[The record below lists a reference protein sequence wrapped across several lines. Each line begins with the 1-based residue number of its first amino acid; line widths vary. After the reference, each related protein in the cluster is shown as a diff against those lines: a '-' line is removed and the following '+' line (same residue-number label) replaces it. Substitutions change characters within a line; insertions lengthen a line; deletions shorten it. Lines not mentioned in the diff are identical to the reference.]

1 MGDLQQ
7 LYEAVVEGNDV
18 KARALAAGALTAGR
32 DRRELLD
39 KYLYPAI
46 DEAGRRIKM
55 NEFVMPDLLAAARA
69 LKGALEVLNA

>member
-7 LYEAVVEGNDV
+7 LYDAVVEGNAAQ
-18 KARALAAGALTAGR
+18 ARAIVAGALTAGR

-46 DEAGRRIKM
+46 DEAGRRVKM
-55 NEFVMPDLLAAARA
+55 NEYVMPDLLAAARA
-69 LKGALEVLNA
+69 LKGALEVINA